1 MSRNVERGLVT
12 RQSLIATA
20 TGLFTKVGYDATS
33 IEAVLRESGVS
44 RGALYHHFDSKEQLF
59 EAVLEALEAEL
70 AQATVAAA
78 QGVADPAKA
87 LQLGCGTFL
96 DLAQTPKVRQ
106 IVLVDAP
113 AVLGWQKWR
122 EIDARHGF
130 GLLKAVLASAAD
142 NGRVRRELVDTFAH
156 MLLAALFEVAL
167 MVSRAENTE
176 ATLRSGR
183 AALGELIDRLLAD

>member
-96 DLAQTPKVRQ
+96 DLAQTPKVR
-106 IVLVDAP
+106 
-113 AVLGWQKWR
+113 R

>member
-78 QGVADPAKA
+78 HGVTDPAKA
-87 LQLGCGTFL
+87 LQRGCDTFL

-142 NGRVRRELVDTFAH
+142 DGRVRRELVDTFAH

-167 MVSRAENTE
+167 MVSRAENPE

>member
-1 MSRNVERGLVT
+1 VLGVLVARRKT
-12 RQSLIATA
+12 RA
-20 TGLFTKVGYDATS
+20 
-33 IEAVLRESGVS
+33 RE
-44 RGALYHHFDSKEQLF
+44 
-59 EAVLEALEAEL
+59 
-70 AQATVAAA
+70 
-78 QGVADPAKA
+78 GVADPAKA
-87 LQLGCGTFL
+87 LRVGCDTFL

-130 GLLKAVLASAAD
+130 GLLKAVLASAAE
-142 NGRVRRELVDTFAH
+142 NGRVHPELVDTFAH

-167 MVSRAENTE
+167 MVSRAEDPK

-183 AALGELIDRLLAD
+183 AALGELIDRLLAG